1 MLHKS
6 RNRARVRDAGF
17 TLIELLVVIAI
28 IAVLIS
34 LLLPAVQAA
43 REAARRIQCANN
55 LKQMALA
62 LHSYQDQ
69 YRSFPVNSVRFQ
81 GDPTCIS
88 CGYGALYT
96 FRALMLN
103 QIEQGPLYNAINFSY
118 VYSPYGQGDV
128 AAIPVNSTVAATR
141 VSGFAC
147 PSDPMGDAA
156 VSGYGAGRTGVPVP
170 DANYMASSGT
180 KIVQSVTWG
189 SGGGPSTAS
198 DNGAMVEFHAVKLA
212 EIQDGTSNTLL
223 LGEFGRSPRYVGS
236 ANWFAA
242 WDGSVQRLSIAGIN
256 RPYTAPL
263 PFADKISPLDQ
274 PPQSGPQGYPGFG
287 SYHPGGANFAFAD
300 GSVKFLKESTDLHVL
315 GDLGTRAGGEVASA
329 SDF

>member
-1 MLHKS
+1 MRS
-6 RNRARVRDAGF
+6 RRTGF

-28 IAVLIS
+28 IAVLIA

-43 REAARRIQCANN
+43 REAARRIQCSNN

-69 YRSFPVNSVRFQ
+69 YGSFPVNSVRFQ
-81 GDPTCIS
+81 GDPYCIS

-118 VYSPYGQGDV
+118 IYSPYGEGDV
-128 AAIPVNSTVAATR
+128 AAIPVNSTVAVTR
-141 VSGFAC
+141 VAIYAC
-147 PSDPMGDAA
+147 PSDRMGDAA
-156 VSGYGAGRTGVPVP
+156 TTGYGAGRTGVLVP
-170 DANYMASSGT
+170 DASYMASSGT

-189 SGGGPSTAS
+189 GGGGPSTAS

-236 ANWFAA
+236 ANWFVA
-242 WDGSVQRLSIAGIN
+242 WDGSVQRLAVAGIN
-256 RPYTAPL
+256 RAYTAPL
-263 PFADKISPLDQ
+263 PFADKIGPQDQ
-274 PPQSGPQGYPGFG
+274 PPFSGPQGYPCFG
-287 SYHPGGANFAFAD
+287 SYHPGGANFAFCD
-300 GSVKFLKESTDLHVL
+300 GSVKFLKETTDQRVF
-315 GDLGTRAGGEVASA
+315 GALGTRAGGDVASA
-329 SDF
+329 SDY